1 MAPSAPPRPT
11 LDPRERQ
18 AVARF
23 VELLREELGE
33 RLHAVWLYGSR
44 ARGEP
49 PSAESDIDLLVITAG
64 GRADDDVVWR
74 QVWRAAE
81 EAAISP
87 LVMAPHTYDPAR
99 VEDRRRIRSFFMQEV
114 DRDKIVLYGSP

>member
-1 MAPSAPPRPT
+1 MAPSIAPTAT
-11 LDPRERQ
+11 LNASERR

-23 VELLREELGE
+23 VELLHEELGA

-49 PSAESDIDLLVITAG
+49 PGPDSDIDLLVIADG
-64 GRADDDVVWR
+64 GRADDLIVSR
-74 QVWRAAE
+74 LAWRAAE
-81 EAAISP
+81 EANISP
-87 LVMAPHTYDPAR
+87 LVLAPRTYDPAR
-99 VEDRRRIRSFFMQEV
+99 VEDRRRIRAFFFQEV

>member
-1 MAPSAPPRPT
+1 MASSSEPAPT
-11 LDPRERQ
+11 LDPGERR

-33 RLHAVWLYGSR
+33 RLRAVWLYGSR

-49 PSAESDIDLLVITAG
+49 PGPESDIDLLVITNG
-64 GRADDDVVWR
+64 GQADDDVVWR
-74 QVWRAAE
+74 LARRAAE
-81 EAAISP
+81 EAGISP
-87 LVMAPHTYDPAR
+87 LVMTPRTYDPAR
-99 VEDRRRIRSFFMQEV
+99 VEDRRNIRSFFFQEV

>member
-1 MAPSAPPRPT
+1 MAPSALRTPT
-11 LDPRERQ
+11 LDAGEHR

-33 RLHAVWLYGSR
+33 RLRAVWLYGSR

-49 PSAESDIDLLVITAG
+49 PGPDSDIDLLVITDG

-74 QVWRAAE
+74 LAMRAAE
-81 EAAISP
+81 DAKASP
-87 LVMAPHTYDPAR
+87 LVMAPRTYDPAR

-114 DRDKIVLYGSP
+114 DRDKVVLYGSP